1 MQNPKV
7 ASRYAKSLLDL
18 AMERGQEDQVHDD
31 MLYFRKLVDSSRD
44 FTTMLRSPVIP
55 SDKKIKVFE
64 GLTKGRTGELAFAF
78 LRLLIAKNREINLPE
93 IITSYI
99 KQYKIK
105 KGIHVVQLTTAAPV
119 SDKVTDAI
127 VNHIKATSTMQKIEM
142 ETKVDPS
149 LIGGFLLQAGDK
161 LVDASIS
168 SDLKEVARKFENN
181 DFIYKVR

>member
-18 AMERGQEDQVHDD
+18 AVERGQEDQVYND
-31 MLYFRKLVDSSRD
+31 MLYFRQLVKGSRD
-44 FTTMLRSPVIP
+44 FATMLRSPVIP
-55 SDKKIKVFE
+55 SDKKINVFE
-64 GLTKGRTGELAFAF
+64 SLTKGKTGELAFAF

-93 IITSYI
+93 IITAYI